1 MNRAILSEQM
11 QLQEKLQGYIG
22 MMFIGYAN
30 MCVKVEPVSLL
41 TISVNVEGELKNLE
55 EVATIGQKNEYQLMI
70 IPHIDEDLLAIGQ
83 GIFNAHPEFK
93 QEQEKMEVDMP
104 DGKKHSTPYILV
116 TMPEVDKN
124 RRDVLKQ
131 AADALYNDTK
141 VKMETAITKSD
152 AKIASMSVNEKPE
165 DVNNIKESLKEKK
178 EMWNKHRD
186 QMHDDKL
193 KEIEDGYQHYL
204 QQQAAQKS
212 QQANQDA
219 SKVTSMQ
226 LPKNE

>member
-1 MNRAILSEQM
+1 M

-30 MCVKVEPVSLL
+30 LCVKVEPVSLL
-41 TISVNVEGELKNLE
+41 TISVDVEGDLKKLE
-55 EVATIGQKNEYQLMI
+55 DVATIGQKDEYQLMI
-70 IPHIDEDLLAIGQ
+70 IPHLDEDLPAVGQ

-93 QEQEKMEVDMP
+93 QEQEKMEVEMP
-104 DGKKHSTPYILV
+104 DGKKRQTPYILV

-141 VKMETAITKSD
+141 VKMDTAIAQTD
-152 AKIASMSVNEKPE
+152 AKIAAMSADEKPE
-165 DVNNIKESLKEKK
+165 DVDNIKASLKEKK
-178 EMWNKHRD
+178 EMWEKHRD

-193 KEIEDGYQHYL
+193 KEIEDGYQHHL
-204 QQQAAQKS
+204 QQQAVHES
-212 QQANQDA
+212 QQNDQDA
-219 SKVTSMQ
+219 GKATSME
-226 LPKNE
+226 LPKSE

>member
-1 MNRAILSEQM
+1 M

-41 TISVNVEGELKNLE
+41 TISVDVEGELKKLE
-55 EVATIGQKNEYQLMI
+55 EVATIGQKDEYQLMI
-70 IPHIDEDLLAIGQ
+70 IPHLDEDLPAIGQ

-93 QEQEKMEVDMP
+93 QQQEKMEIDMP
-104 DGKKHSTPYILV
+104 DGKKRQTPYILV

-124 RRDVLKQ
+124 RRDALKQ

-141 VKMETAITKSD
+141 VKMDTAIAQSD
-152 AKIASMSVNEKPE
+152 AKIAAMSVDEKPE
-165 DVNNIKESLKEKK
+165 DVDNIKASLKEKK
-178 EMWNKHRD
+178 EMWDKHRD

-193 KEIEDGYQHYL
+193 REIEDGYQHHL
-204 QQQAAQKS
+204 QQQAALES
-212 QQANQDA
+212 QQAEQDA
-219 SKVTSMQ
+219 GKATSME
-226 LPKNE
+226 LPKSE

>member
-1 MNRAILSEQM
+1 M

>member
-1 MNRAILSEQM
+1 M

-30 MCVKVEPVSLL
+30 LCVKVEPVSLL
-41 TISVNVEGELKNLE
+41 TISVDVEGDLKKLE
-55 EVATIGQKNEYQLMI
+55 DVATIGQKDEYQLMI
-70 IPHIDEDLLAIGQ
+70 IPHLDEDLPAVGQ

-93 QEQEKMEVDMP
+93 QEQEKMEVEMP
-104 DGKKHSTPYILV
+104 DGKKRQTPYILV

-141 VKMETAITKSD
+141 VKMDTAIAQTD
-152 AKIASMSVNEKPE
+152 AKIAAMSVNEKPE
-165 DVNNIKESLKEKK
+165 DADNIKESLKEKK
-178 EMWNKHRD
+178 EMWEKHRD

-193 KEIEDGYQHYL
+193 KEIEDGYQHHL
-204 QQQAAQKS
+204 QQQAAHES
-212 QQANQDA
+212 QQNEQDA
-219 SKVTSMQ
+219 GKLTSMK

>member
-1 MNRAILSEQM
+1 M

-30 MCVKVEPVSLL
+30 LCVKVEPVSLL
-41 TISVNVEGELKNLE
+41 TISVDVEGDLKKLE
-55 EVATIGQKNEYQLMI
+55 DVATIGQKDEYQLMI
-70 IPHIDEDLLAIGQ
+70 IPHLDEDLPAVGQ

-93 QEQEKMEVDMP
+93 QEQEKMEVEMP
-104 DGKKHSTPYILV
+104 DGKKRQTPYILV

-141 VKMETAITKSD
+141 VKMDIAIAQSD
-152 AKIASMSVNEKPE
+152 AKIAAMCVNEKPE
-165 DVNNIKESLKEKK
+165 DVDNIKESLKEKK
-178 EMWNKHRD
+178 EMWDKHRD

-193 KEIEDGYQHYL
+193 KEIEEGYQHYL

-219 SKVTSMQ
+219 GKSISMQ

>member
-1 MNRAILSEQM
+1 M

-41 TISVNVEGELKNLE
+41 TISVKVEGELKNLE
-55 EVATIGQKNEYQLMI
+55 DVATIGQKNEYQLMI

-104 DGKKHSTPYILV
+104 DGKKRTTPYILV

-141 VKMETAITKSD
+141 VKMDIAIAQSD
-152 AKIASMSVNEKPE
+152 AKIAAMCVDEKPE
-165 DVNNIKESLKEKK
+165 DVDNIKESLKEKK
-178 EMWNKHRD
+178 EMWDKHRD

-193 KEIEDGYQHYL
+193 KEIEEGYQHYL
-204 QQQAAQKS
+204 QQQAAQES

-219 SKVTSMQ
+219 GKSISMQ

>member
-1 MNRAILSEQM
+1 M

-41 TISVNVEGELKNLE
+41 TISVKVEGELKNLE
-55 EVATIGQKNEYQLMI
+55 DVATIGQKNEYQLMI

-93 QEQEKMEVDMP
+93 QKQEKMEVDMP
-104 DGKKHSTPYILV
+104 DGKKRTTPYILV

-124 RRDVLKQ
+124 RCDVLKQ

-141 VKMETAITKSD
+141 VKMDIAIAQSD
-152 AKIASMSVNEKPE
+152 AKIAAMCVDEKPE
-165 DVNNIKESLKEKK
+165 DVDNIKESLKEKK
-178 EMWNKHRD
+178 EMWDKHRD

-193 KEIEDGYQHYL
+193 KEIEEGYQHYL
-204 QQQAAQKS
+204 QQQAAQES

-219 SKVTSMQ
+219 GKSISMQ

>member
-1 MNRAILSEQM
+1 M

-30 MCVKVEPVSLL
+30 LCVKVEPVSLL
-41 TISVNVEGELKNLE
+41 TISVDVDGELKKLE
-55 EVATIGQKNEYQLMI
+55 DVATIGQKDEYQLMI
-70 IPHIDEDLLAIGQ
+70 IPHLDEDLPAVGQ

-93 QEQEKMEVDMP
+93 QEQQKMEVDMP
-104 DGKKHSTPYILV
+104 DGKKHQTPYILV

-141 VKMETAITKSD
+141 VKMDTAIAQTD
-152 AKIASMSVNEKPE
+152 AKIAAMSADEKPE
-165 DVNNIKESLKEKK
+165 DVDNIKASLKEKK
-178 EMWNKHRD
+178 EMWDKHRD
-186 QMHDDKL
+186 KMHDDKL
-193 KEIEDGYQHYL
+193 REIEEGYQHHL
-204 QQQAAQKS
+204 QQQAAQES
-212 QQANQDA
+212 QQADQDA
-219 SKVTSMQ
+219 GKSISMQ

>member
-1 MNRAILSEQM
+1 M

-41 TISVNVEGELKNLE
+41 TISVDVEGDLKKLE
-55 EVATIGQKNEYQLMI
+55 DVATIGQKDEYQLMI
-70 IPHIDEDLLAIGQ
+70 IPHLDEDLPAIGQ

-93 QEQEKMEVDMP
+93 QEQEKMEIEMP
-104 DGKKHSTPYILV
+104 DGKKRQTPYILV

-124 RRDVLKQ
+124 RRDALKQ

-141 VKMETAITKSD
+141 VKMDTAIAQSD
-152 AKIASMSVNEKPE
+152 AKIAAMSVDEKPE
-165 DVNNIKESLKEKK
+165 DVDNIKASLKEKK
-178 EMWNKHRD
+178 EMWDKHRD

-193 KEIEDGYQHYL
+193 REIEDGYQHHL
-204 QQQAAQKS
+204 QQQAALES
-212 QQANQDA
+212 QQAEQDA
-219 SKVTSMQ
+219 GKATSME
-226 LPKNE
+226 LPKSE

>member
-1 MNRAILSEQM
+1 M

-30 MCVKVEPVSLL
+30 LCVKVEPVSLL
-41 TISVNVEGELKNLE
+41 TISVDVEGDLKKLE
-55 EVATIGQKNEYQLMI
+55 DVATIGQKDEYQLMI
-70 IPHIDEDLLAIGQ
+70 IPHLDEDLPAIGQ

-93 QEQEKMEVDMP
+93 QEQEKMEVEMP
-104 DGKKHSTPYILV
+104 DGKKRQTPYILV

-141 VKMETAITKSD
+141 VKMDTAIAQTD
-152 AKIASMSVNEKPE
+152 AKIAAMSADEKPE
-165 DVNNIKESLKEKK
+165 DVDNIKASLKEKK
-178 EMWNKHRD
+178 EMWEKHRD

-193 KEIEDGYQHYL
+193 KEIEDGYQHHL
-204 QQQAAQKS
+204 QQQAVHES
-212 QQANQDA
+212 QQNDQDA
-219 SKVTSMQ
+219 GKATSME
-226 LPKNE
+226 LPKSE

>member
-1 MNRAILSEQM
+1 
-11 QLQEKLQGYIG
+11 
-22 MMFIGYAN
+22 